1 MSLLNSWRKSN
12 RRRQTNKQE
21 WSIINHFS
29 LDPYLHLCVHM
40 AACCLSKHHRSSV
53 ASLSKQTGWH
63 WPGAHSCHKSRGGY
77 VCCKQTHHDS
87 DARRSKLGQVVALES
102 GKIPLLLSY
111 CGLVSKLRLGYK
123 VVYVPSCTHPP
134 PPLPLIVE
142 SFNEEIDTICVVDLA
157 YYDIERMIL
166 MQLMQVVWI
175 Q

>member
-1 MSLLNSWRKSN
+1 MSTWPLAVFQNTTEVVSHPCPNKRAGTDLVPTAV
-12 RRRQTNKQE
+12 TNHVVDMFVVSRLITTQMLE
-21 WSIINHFS
+21 GAS
-29 LDPYLHLCVHM
+29 LD
-40 AACCLSKHHRSSV
+40 RS
-53 ASLSKQTGWH
+53 W
-63 WPGAHSCHKSRGGY
+63 
-77 VCCKQTHHDS
+77 
-87 DARRSKLGQVVALES
+87 ALES

-166 MQLMQVVWI
+166 MQLMQVV
-175 Q
+175 